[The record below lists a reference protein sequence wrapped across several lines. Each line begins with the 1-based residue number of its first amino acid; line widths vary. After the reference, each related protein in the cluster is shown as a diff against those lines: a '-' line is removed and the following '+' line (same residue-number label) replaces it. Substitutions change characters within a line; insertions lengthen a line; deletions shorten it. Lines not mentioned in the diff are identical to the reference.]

1 MNAIKFIQQHGIKKA
16 REVVEGAPDKTATH
30 YVFHK
35 ISNYYSV
42 EFQSWHHDGEWWDS
56 DCHTEQDLIDS
67 YGSDFVLSLSD
78 LKRLVES
85 VDLVNNCGGLAI
97 ANKITFQKRLRNEK
111 ATHFIQHPENK
122 KLIQL
127 FGRNQCKPK
136 EAIKFDLF
144 EQAIA
149 DYEQLFGNTETL
161 ELETLRDCDTS
172 PNCKKFD
179 EGVNSNE
186 TK

>member
-1 MNAIKFIQQHGIKKA
+1 MNAIKFIQQNGVDAA
-16 REVVEGAPDKTATH
+16 RMVIGCAEMGDVETP
-30 YVFHK
+30 
-35 ISNYYSV
+35 N
-42 EFQSWHHDGEWWDS
+42 
-56 DCHTEQDLIDS
+56 ID
-67 YGSDFVLSLSD
+67 D

-149 DYEQLFGNTETL
+149 DYESIYGGEH
-161 ELETLRDCDTS
+161 
-172 PNCKKFD
+172 
-179 EGVNSNE
+179 V
-186 TK
+186 